1 MSLQWKLGRDQTY
14 SLSGD
19 CKRNAQYGTCIKY
32 PDLEQCQSRFSL
44 FKFVINVST
53 ILISWIKSLFFSNQ
67 RHLFY
72 TNIQMLWITYVEILV
87 ILANVSRPHDVDV
100 ALLRAP
106 FKFLFFYVNSKY
118 KCLQRHV
125 QKH

>member
-1 MSLQWKLGRDQTY
+1 MSLQWKLGRDQKY

-19 CKRNAQYGTCIKY
+19 CKRNAQYGTRIKY

-53 ILISWIKSLFFSNQ
+53 FLISWIKSLFFSKQ
-67 RHLFY
+67 TY
-72 TNIQMLWITYVEILV
+72 IKMLLITYVEILV
-87 ILANVSRPHDVDV
+87 ILTNVSRPHDVDV

-106 FKFLFFYVNSKY
+106 FIFLFFYVNSKY
-118 KCLQRHV
+118 KCLQRNV